1 MQRARNQI
9 LTSKF
14 LAGMSRPCFSTTPHR
29 RPSSDGMALVIVL
42 AFLVLLSVLVIA
54 FLSSVTTE
62 LTSAKS
68 YAAGTNARQLAD
80 SSVQTVMGQIRD
92 ATTKGSKLA
101 WASQPGMI
109 RTYDDVGEPVGCYKL
124 YSSENMVVTKSQIQ
138 SYTPG
143 SDVDPAW
150 NTKPGLYADL
160 NTPVLVSDPASP
172 TQTYPVFSIIDPRA
186 AGTGSNSPVEGFSY
200 GNKVPAGDVGGV
212 IPVSTSTDNT
222 ARLPMPVRW
231 LYVLKDGTLTAPTD
245 YDVSKQTAT
254 WVGAPAYKKPSD
266 LNPIVGRIA
275 FWTDDETCKI
285 NINTA
290 SEPTPWDTPRAIS
303 VKDLAYGKYQPAQ
316 NEFQRFPGHPYSTAL
331 SPVFFPNTV
340 LTLAQKQAIYE
351 AVPRIAWGGS
361 KAATQSVGG
370 IDKVTLDS
378 DRLFASV
385 DEFLF
390 KPDRSLNTMVD
401 AEALKRSRFFL
412 TANSRAPEV
421 NLFGLPRI
429 SIWPVPVVPSVP
441 QFRSPYDSLSAFCA
455 TIPGANP
462 AAPQTFYFQRSD
474 ATSDT
479 TDWTLVDYSGQPRNQ
494 MLYAYLQ
501 ALTDRDIPGFGG
513 KFSSV
518 AKWGADRDQVLT
530 EIFDYVRCANLKDPQ
545 VTTPFSANGQ
555 VTPIKITSKGP
566 TTMGFGRVY
575 MISQVGYHFICGQ
588 DNSTS
593 TPQGDNAGAKKITL
607 QNGEKAIE
615 AALLFEPFT
624 VSPGYRPLGENLSY
638 EVTFTNRVT
647 LDGKDLEFP
656 TTPVTVSSN
665 NLFSVGWNFRWGE
678 ASPGLRGPIMSFG
691 GGSYP
696 LVGKKRVAVS
706 TAAGKKTMAFSAGA
720 IRIKAFTQPGNV
732 LVQTYDFDFPG
743 GTFPIPD
750 LVTTGTQ
757 AHWAASSSPA
767 SLWWNL
773 STRYAQAGKTAHIP
787 GAEYPDP
794 KRRFGN
800 DTANNPP
807 GFKIGGLFRQ
817 EDVVRSI
824 VPEHGDLRLVA
835 ARTEPLKDVK
845 FVPVGEWKDEQQ
857 HFYHIFTEPIGA
869 RGLYGFANE
878 PPVAGLTYSTS
889 AAGDQLTPA
898 DYHFSRMPE
907 INAGAGKLYN
917 QWNDFDTG
925 VAQVPDGSFIS
936 KPDEGNVSDTQGG
949 YPYFSWYF
957 VAPAPVY
964 FSPNRVMKSP
974 AMFGSLP
981 TGVKRNQPWQT
992 LLFRPQANHPGNG
1005 TPISGP
1011 PYTAPPDHLI
1021 MDLFWMPVVEPY
1033 AISEP
1038 FSTAGKVNL
1047 NYEIAPFSYIR
1058 RATALHA
1065 VLKGEE
1071 PLAIPNALSRVHK
1084 LWDHETSD
1092 WPWLPNNPDP
1102 RACQDAAV
1110 ASLWDEASKGTGSRG
1125 AQDMRKGLDAAETLK
1140 QCDDYFKTKGIFRSA
1155 TQICELHLVRT
1166 GESLTDYQS
1175 GSFWSK
1181 NVVTG
1186 ENSREAPYANLYAR
1200 LTTKSNTYTVHM
1212 RVQVL
1217 KQKASA
1223 NPDDFT
1229 IWREGT
1235 DQVVSE
1241 FRGATLLER
1250 YLDTGAQF
1258 PDLTANPGTD
1268 SVEDSYKFR
1277 IISTKRF
1284 VP

>member
-1 MQRARNQI
+1 MR
-9 LTSKF
+9 
-14 LAGMSRPCFSTTPHR
+14 RPCFPATPHR
-29 RPSSDGMALVIVL
+29 RPSSAGVALVLVL
-42 AFLVLLSVLVIA
+42 AFLVLISVLVVA
-54 FLSSVTTE
+54 FLSTVTTE
-62 LTSAKS
+62 LTASKS
-68 YAAGTNARQLAD
+68 SAAGVNARQLAD
-80 SSVQTVMGQIRD
+80 SAVQAVMGQIRD

-109 RTYDDVGEPVGCYKL
+109 RTYDDAGEPVGFYKL
-124 YSSENMVVTKSQIQ
+124 YSSETMVVTRSPLQ
-138 SYTPG
+138 SYTPA

-150 NTKPGLYADL
+150 NTKPGLFADL
-160 NTPVLVSDPASP
+160 NTPVLVSDAGNPNGN
-172 TQTYPVFSIIDPRA
+172 YPVFPIIDPRA
-186 AGTGSNSPVEGFSY
+186 AGTGSHSPVEGFSY
-200 GNKVPAGDVGGV
+200 TKQVPGGDVAGV
-212 IPVSTSTDNT
+212 IPVSTSTDNL

-231 LYVLKDGTLTAPTD
+231 LYVLQDGTLTAPTG
-245 YDVSKQTAT
+245 YDTSKQTAI
-254 WVGAPAYKKPSD
+254 WVGSPTDKTPSVS
-266 LNPIVGRIA
+266 NPIVGRMA

-290 SEPTPWDTPRAIS
+290 SEPPPWDTPRAIS
-303 VKDLAYGKYQPAQ
+303 VKDLAYGKFQPAQ

-340 LTLAQKQAIYE
+340 LTTSQKQAIYE

-361 KAATQSVGG
+361 NAATQGIGG
-370 IDKVTLDS
+370 MAKVALDA

-390 KPDRSLNTMVD
+390 KPDRSLNALVD
-401 AEALKRSRFFL
+401 ADALKRSRFFL
-412 TANSRAPEV
+412 TASSRAPEI
-421 NLFGLPRI
+421 NLFGLPRV
-429 SIWPVPVVPSVP
+429 SIWPVHFNPQVP
-441 QFRSPYDSLSAFCA
+441 QFRSPYDNLSAFCG
-455 TIPGANP
+455 TIPGANLG
-462 AAPQTFYFQRSD
+462 APQTFYFQRFDSK
-474 ATSDT
+474 SDT
-479 TDWTLVDYSGQPRNQ
+479 ADWTLKDASGQARNQ
-494 MLYAYLQ
+494 ILYAYLQ
-501 ALTDRDIPGFGG
+501 ALTERDIPGFGG
-513 KFSSV
+513 KFSS
-518 AKWGADRDQVLT
+518 ANKWGIDRDQVLT
-530 EIFDYVRCANLKDPQ
+530 EIFDYVRCANLQDPQ
-545 VTTPFSANGQ
+545 VSVPFCTNGQ
-555 VTPIKITSKGP
+555 VTPIKIISKGVS
-566 TTMGFGRVY
+566 TMGFGRVY
-575 MISQVGYHFICGQ
+575 LISQIGFHFICGQ

-593 TPQGDNAGAKKITL
+593 TSQGDNGGAKKITL

-615 AALLFEPFT
+615 AAFLFEPFK
-624 VSPGYRPLGENLSY
+624 VSPGYHPLVENLSY
-638 EVTFTNRVT
+638 EVTFSGKVT

-656 TTPVTVSSN
+656 TAPVTVSSSGSFRG
-665 NLFSVGWNFRWGE
+665 LWNYRWWE
-678 ASPGLRGPIMSFG
+678 ASTGLRGPIVSFG
-691 GGSYP
+691 GGGYP

-706 TAAGKKTMAFSAGA
+706 VANGKKTMGFSAGA

-757 AHWAASSSPA
+757 GYRGAAASSTG
-767 SLWWNL
+767 LWWNL
-773 STRYAQAGKTAHIP
+773 ATRYAEAGQAPHMP

-800 DTANNPP
+800 DIGNSPP

-835 ARTEPLKDVK
+835 AKPEPLKEVK
-845 FVPVGEWKDEQQ
+845 FVPVGGWKDEQR
-857 HFYHIFTEPIGA
+857 HFYHLFSEPIGTRA
-869 RGLYGFANE
+869 LYGFANE

-889 AAGDQLTPA
+889 AVGDQLTSA
-898 DYHFSRMPE
+898 DYHFCRMPE
-907 INAGAGKLYN
+907 INAGAGKIYN

-925 VAQVPDGSFIS
+925 VAQVGDGAFIN
-936 KPDEGNVSDTQGG
+936 KPDEGNVSDTKGG
-949 YPYFSWYF
+949 YPYFSWHF
-957 VAPAPVY
+957 DAPSPVY

-1005 TPISGP
+1005 TPVSGP
-1011 PYTAPPDHLI
+1011 PYTAPPDHLL

-1071 PLAIPNALSRVHK
+1071 PLAIPNALSRVYK

-1092 WPWLPNNPDP
+1092 WPWMPNDPDP
-1102 RACQDAAV
+1102 RACQDAV
-1110 ASLWDEASKGTGSRG
+1110 LASLWDEAFKGTGSRG
-1125 AQDMRKGLDAAETLK
+1125 AMEMRKGLDAAETLK
-1140 QCDDYFKTKGIFRSA
+1140 QCDEYFKTKGIFRSA

-1175 GSFWSK
+1175 GSFWAK

-1186 ENSREAPYANLYAR
+1186 ENSREAPYADIYPR
-1200 LTTKSNTYTVHM
+1200 LTTKSNSYTVHM

-1217 KQKASA
+1217 KQKVSA
-1223 NPDDFT
+1223 NPQDAAV
-1229 IWREGT
+1229 WREGT
-1235 DQVVSE
+1235 GQVVSE

-1250 YLDTGAQF
+1250 YLDTGGPF
-1258 PDLTANPGTD
+1258 PDLTANPGTP
-1268 SVEDSYKFR
+1268 SVEDFYKFR